1 MLYSKMPPKT
11 RKSGLEQSQDV
22 SVTQGE
28 SPHPTDHEVHHED
41 TDPPPPTIMFD
52 MIKALQVSQH
62 EVVDLIK
69 ELRDEKNSR
78 NQREPPER
86 EVELNKKDNT
96 INKPAGG
103 DEPPQYMT
111 FSEVVALVEKER
123 VPARA

>member
-1 MLYSKMPPKT
+1 MPPKT
-11 RKSGLEQSQDV
+11 RKSGPERSQDV

-41 TDPPPPTIMFD
+41 TDSPLPTIMFD

-78 NQREPPER
+78 NHWEPPEG

-96 INKPAGG
+96 VNKPAGG
-103 DEPPQYMT
+103 DEPP
-111 FSEVVALVEKER
+111 
-123 VPARA
+123 